1 MKIERIHS
9 LRTDH
14 NLTQTEIARAI
25 HVSQRSYSHYETG
38 SRSVPVEILIL
49 LCDYYQV
56 SIDYLLGR
64 TNNPK
69 IP

>member
-14 NLTQTEIARAI
+14 NLTQTEIAHAI

-38 SRSVPVEILIL
+38 SRSAPVEILIS
-49 LCDYYQV
+49 LCDYYHV
-56 SIDYLLGR
+56 SMDYLLGR
-64 TNNPK
+64 TDNPSM
-69 IP
+69 P